1 MSSDRIQPELRWRP
15 LTAPVRARTLQTSG
29 SGADTAE
36 TVSPPQESSPN
47 AAEQK
52 STSLRGPVS
61 LCRLAGNGLWLGCN
75 GFSGPTHCACAVA
88 DWNGRVLLRSRTG
101 PCSSLHSNPGAAGA
115 ARISCTVSH
124 PGSRRRFS
132 SGRKTGARRIHTSQS
147 PAHSH
152 VECREQ
158 GPVDAHAEEIA

>member
-29 SGADTAE
+29 SGAIAAE
-36 TVSPPQESSPN
+36 TVCPPQESSPN

-52 STSLRGPVS
+52 RTSLRGPVS
-61 LCRLAGNGLWLGCN
+61 IRRLAGNGLWLGCN

-101 PCSSLHSNPGAAGA
+101 PCSSLHSNPGTAGA
-115 ARISCTVSH
+115 ARIPRTVSH
-124 PGSRRRFS
+124 PGSRRGFNT
-132 SGRKTGARRIHTSQS
+132 GRWTGARWIHASQS
-147 PAHSH
+147 LAHSH

-158 GPVDAHAEEIA
+158 GPLGAHTEEIT